1 MKYTVQI
8 EFNTDRVLTDNE
20 LDTLLTAITVQI
32 EEPADEIG
40 NDAEFTTNSITVKAA
55 N

>member
-1 MKYTVQI
+1 MKYEITVS
-8 EFNTDRVLTDNE
+8 FNTDRALTDNE

-32 EEPADEIG
+32 EEPADEFG
-40 NDAEFTTNSITVKAA
+40 NDVEFTTNEITVKAA